1 MMQGLGHAEFANR
14 KTTFYMQH
22 VLVVGTEG
30 GICHDQRHEC
40 SSHQNKARGCFLFY
54 ELLERRGDLVELL
67 LPARLD
73 SAFFIVVKLKV
84 RIAHGY
90 PVVIVIFRRSR
101 L

>member
-1 MMQGLGHAEFANR
+1 MMQSFGHAELANR
-14 KTTFYMQH
+14 KTTFYMPH

-67 LPARLD
+67 FPACFYG
-73 SAFFIVVKLKV
+73 AFLIVIKLQVRVTHGCPVIVV
-84 RIAHGY
+84 
-90 PVVIVIFRRSR
+90 IFKRSR